1 MAMLNNHAGI
11 SPWSP
16 MPGTIQL
23 IVHIDFQQ
31 QIRCE
36 ALVLLAGRGV
46 GGQASDQGRSGMWGI
61 SQKF

>member
-1 MAMLNNHAGI
+1 MLA
-11 SPWSP
+11 SPHDPP

>member
-1 MAMLNNHAGI
+1 MAMLVITMLA
-11 SPWSP
+11 SPHDLP

-36 ALVLLAGRGV
+36 VLVLLAGRGV
-46 GGQASDQGRSGMWGI
+46 GGQASKQGRSGMWEI
-61 SQKF
+61 SL